1 MNASLSHAD
10 DTRAWGRGFAAR
22 LNAGDVVLLFG
33 PLGVGKTT
41 LVVGICEGLGVHGDV
56 LSPTYTLLETYEGRL
71 SVYHFDF
78 YRIDGSNELRAT
90 DPREY
95 YRDGV
100 TLMEW
105 PERVRDL
112 WPRARW
118 EIRLAFAAGGRT
130 LTLQRVES
138 P

>member
-10 DTRAWGRGFAAR
+10 ETRAWGRDFAAR
-22 LNAGDVVLLFG
+22 LNTGDVVLLFG

-41 LVVGICEGLGVHGDV
+41 LVGGIAEGLGVHGDV
-56 LSPTYTLLETYEGRL
+56 LSPTYTLLEIYEGRL
-71 SVYHFDF
+71 SIYHFDF
-78 YRIDGSNELRAT
+78 YRIDGSDELRAT